1 MASLSDEI
9 FDVIGELILMKEES
23 KEDEEHVRGLEKTLI
38 EYLDENK
45 IILDSQHFEAI
56 RHLNIDRLIESQLK
70 IIDNCI
76 EENNKLIE
84 AMKVCPG
91 EDCPCSCHT
100 ISKSLHNLSGSNFF
114 HSWNFTSD
122 PCGFAG
128 VYCDGDKN
136 FISGEIPASLGE
148 VHRLRTFDLS
158 YNQLAGTISPSIGS
172 LPELSNLILRHNHL
186 TRSIPP
192 FLSQSLTRIDL
203 KRNSLT
209 DSISPSVVEIFIT
222 RLEPI
227 NRTG

>member
-91 EDCPCSCHT
+91 EDCPCSCH
-100 ISKSLHNLSGSNFF
+100 
-114 HSWNFTSD
+114 
-122 PCGFAG
+122 
-128 VYCDGDKN
+128 
-136 FISGEIPASLGE
+136 
-148 VHRLRTFDLS
+148 
-158 YNQLAGTISPSIGS
+158 
-172 LPELSNLILRHNHL
+172 
-186 TRSIPP
+186 
-192 FLSQSLTRIDL
+192 SLTN
-203 KRNSLT
+203 KKTN
-209 DSISPSVVEIFIT
+209 
-222 RLEPI
+222 
-227 NRTG
+227 N